1 MKIRFLLRDVGYLIA
16 HLDLHEMD
24 NFISSG
30 IIKFRLREA
39 HSG

>member
-1 MKIRFLLRDVGYLIA
+1 MKIRFIFRAVEYLIA

-24 NFISSG
+24 NFILSG

-39 HSG
+39 HSS